1 MTDDRSRAIRV
12 REVAGAVGE
21 VAATVFLIL
30 FGLLAATLL
39 IGTVH
44 FFTEIW

>member
-1 MTDDRSRAIRV
+1 MTDDRSRAVKV

-21 VAATVFLIL
+21 IAATAVLV
-30 FGLLAATLL
+30 LAACLAAVL
-39 IGTVH
+39 IIGTVH